1 MKTYIVK
8 ASEVKRQ
15 WYIVDASDKI
25 LGRLATRVAT
35 ILMGKHKPTYATY
48 LDTGDFVVVVN
59 ADKVKFTGRKLTQ
72 KKYQRF
78 SGYPSGRRER
88 SLSEM
93 MKRDSSGVVRL
104 AVTRMLPRTTL
115 GRHMASKLKV
125 YSDDKH
131 PHEAQKPMPLE
142 IKC

>member
-48 LDTGDFVVVVN
+48 LDTGDFVVN

-93 MKRDSSGVVRL
+93 MKRDSSEVVRL

>member
-1 MKTYIVK
+1 MKTHIVK

-93 MKRDSSGVVRL
+93 MKRDSSEVVRL

-115 GRHMASKLKV
+115 G
-125 YSDDKH
+125 
-131 PHEAQKPMPLE
+131 
-142 IKC
+142 